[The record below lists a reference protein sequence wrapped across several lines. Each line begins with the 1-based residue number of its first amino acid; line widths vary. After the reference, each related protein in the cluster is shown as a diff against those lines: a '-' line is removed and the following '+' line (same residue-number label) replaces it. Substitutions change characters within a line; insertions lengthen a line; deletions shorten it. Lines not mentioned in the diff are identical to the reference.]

1 MLWWRFDPLR
11 LPEGV
16 LALLSD
22 AETPVVESSA
32 SVWELSIKHHL
43 GKLPELQPAITDLPA
58 LLRADGFQILSIVI
72 NLVLRAGAYC
82 QIHRDPFGYMH
93 AAHAELEQLL
103 LITADSQL
111 SAFPCR
117 LLWDC

>member
-1 MLWWRFDPLR
+1 MLWWWFDPQR
-11 LPEGV
+11 LPAGV
-16 LALLSD
+16 LALLSN
-22 AETPVVESSA
+22 AETPIVVSSA

-43 GKLPELQPAITDLPA
+43 GKLPELQPPITDLPA
-58 LLRADGFQILSIVI
+58 LLFADVFQLLSIAI
-72 NLVLRAGAYC
+72 NHALCAGAYC

>member
-1 MLWWRFDPLR
+1 MLAF
-11 LPEGV
+11 
-16 LALLSD
+16 LSD
-22 AETPVVESSA
+22 TETPIVVSSA
-32 SVWELSIKHHL
+32 SVLELSIKHHQV
-43 GKLPELQPAITDLPA
+43 KLPELQHAITDLPA

-117 LLWDC
+117 RLWDC

>member
-1 MLWWRFDPLR
+1 MVVVRPQR

-16 LALLSD
+16 LAFLSD
-22 AETPVVESSA
+22 VETPIVVSSA
-32 SVWELSIKHHL
+32 SVWELSIKDHL

-58 LLRADGFQILSIVI
+58 LLRADGFRILSIAI
-72 NLVLRAGAYC
+72 NHALRAGAYP
-82 QIHRDPFGYMH
+82 QAHRDPFDRML
-93 AAHAELEQLL
+93 AAQAELEQFV

-117 LLWDC
+117 RLWEG